1 MDCRKIEQLISPY
14 VDGELTR
21 AEMDMVKA
29 HLSACTD
36 CQQEYEGLMQL
47 SSVMKSINREEVP
60 APKGFS
66 AAVMQRIREEEK
78 VVPLTRKTH
87 WWGRHWKQ
95 TVAGI
100 AAATVL
106 MVSTTLMN
114 GIGPLVQIADNPP
127 SILQPANLP
136 GGDTQMNAPGTDP
149 GNISNND
156 SGNDPGGD
164 PTTGPNSE
172 PGNGSQ
178 TDPDNGPVQIAQNPD
193 PVQYS
198 PVVFLSKERFLV
210 STLLEI
216 KAGGADRAQQQALSL
231 AGQYQAQ
238 VQNLGQQV
246 NDNGRHTVLKVT
258 VGKSQAGK
266 LTAGLEQLGQI
277 MDKEVSRTD
286 INSQFGSK
294 LSQYQKLVAQ
304 RNAQP
309 DPDDITALDARIA
322 ALENEL
328 NNWDKQADQETII
341 LWLLK

>member
-1 MDCRKIEQLISPY
+1 MDCRKIEQLVSPY

-21 AEMDMVKA
+21 AETDMVKA

-60 APKGFS
+60 APAGFS

-78 VVPLTRKTH
+78 VVPLTGKTN

-100 AAATVL
+100 AAAAVL

-127 SILQPANLP
+127 SILQPDNLP
-136 GGDTQMNAPGTDP
+136 GGDTQTNDPGQDP
-149 GNISNND
+149 GNISNN
-156 SGNDPGGD
+156 NPGGD
-164 PTTGPNSE
+164 PATGPNSG

-178 TDPDNGPVQIAQNPD
+178 TDPGSSPVQIAQNPG

-258 VGKSQAGK
+258 VDKSQAGK
-266 LTAGLEQLGQI
+266 LIAGLEKLGQI

-286 INSQFGSK
+286 INLQFASK
-294 LSQYQKLVAQ
+294 LSQYQNLVAQ